1 MLNISTLDY
10 CESLIFINTWLL
22 PAAYNIVQCRTV
34 VCCSIH
40 DKYRMHHGVGE
51 NHSTSQLA
59 NVGSRTEEEQ
69 AGQNEDLSGSN
80 SSETVSRYVRVRVWV
95 T

>member
-1 MLNISTLDY
+1 MY
-10 CESLIFINTWLL
+10 
-22 PAAYNIVQCRTV
+22 
-34 VCCSIH
+34 
-40 DKYRMHHGVGE
+40 HGVGE
-51 NHSTSQLA
+51 NLSTSQSA

-69 AGQNEDLSGSN
+69 AGQNEDLSGSD